1 MSQMIHSDIDRNLLS
16 VQNRPGCQ
24 HTDVTSPFSR
34 HTPWHLS
41 GMWGSEKRRNKKSA
55 RGGEVLG
62 NLTAES
68 YQACGPTGK
77 GGDGNTTNNG
87 RRRADIPREPPN
99 KAFGWGTGSTCQ
111 GSQIMLKWATTHGEH
126 QEAWPVAHIC
136 LSTQVRIHT
145 LGKHWPDP
153 QLDKE
158 ALAVWLRI

>member
-34 HTPWHLS
+34 HIPWHLS

-55 RGGEVLG
+55 CGGEVLG
-62 NLTAES
+62 NLTAEF

-87 RRRADIPREPPN
+87 RRREGRHPQGTPKQGILVRE
-99 KAFGWGTGSTCQ
+99 
-111 GSQIMLKWATTHGEH
+111 GEH
-126 QEAWPVAHIC
+126 MSGKSNNAEVGNDTWLTSAWAPRFV
-136 LSTQVRIHT
+136 STHRANTDQI
-145 LGKHWPDP
+145 DS
-153 QLDKE
+153 
-158 ALAVWLRI
+158 